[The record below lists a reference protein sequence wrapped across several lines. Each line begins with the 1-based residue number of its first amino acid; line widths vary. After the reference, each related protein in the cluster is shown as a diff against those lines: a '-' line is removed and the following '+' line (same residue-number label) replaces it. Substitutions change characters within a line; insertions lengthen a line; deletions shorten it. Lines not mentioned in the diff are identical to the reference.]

1 MQLNELAPVAGS
13 KKNPH
18 SNRRGSKTCGK
29 GHKGQNARSG
39 GGVRV
44 GFEGGQQPLYRR
56 LPKFGF
62 NNIFGKKYV
71 SINLER
77 LVDFEANAVI
87 TPDVLL
93 AKGIISKI
101 GDGVVLLSRG
111 EISKP
116 YTFQFFARI
125 SKAAQEKIK
134 KAGGTIEE

>member
-13 KKNPH
+13 KKIPH
-18 SNRRGSKTCGK
+18 NNRRGSKTCGK

-56 LPKFGF
+56 LPKYGF
-62 NNIFGKKYV
+62 NNVFAKKYV

-77 LVDFEANAVI
+77 LADFKEKDVI

-93 AKGIISKI
+93 EKGIISKI

-116 YTFQFFARI
+116 YTFKFFVRI
-125 SKAAQEKIK
+125 SKVAAEKIK
-134 KAGGTIEE
+134 AAGGTIEE